1 MKIAAKHL
9 QDCLIIGIISSYNFW
24 HLSDVV
30 FDSTTIFTKNQNKL
44 TAFEVIAMTN
54 EQLYNLWCEKATD
67 DPDILN
73 ELKGIKGNKEEI
85 AERFAVSLKF
95 GTAGLRG
102 IIGAGTNRMNVY
114 TVRQATQGLADYCN
128 EDFNEPSVAIAY
140 DSRIKSDVFA
150 RVAAA
155 CLAANGIKVYIYPE
169 LMPTP
174 MLSYAVR
181 ALNCDAGIVVTAS
194 HNPAKYNGYKVYGSD
209 GCQMTIDAAD
219 RVLSNIEKVDMF
231 SGTKTMDF
239 DEGIKSGMIEYI
251 SDDVYN
257 GYLNAVKAC
266 GIHTD
271 CVSTSGMKVVY
282 TPLNGTGNRPI
293 RDILRMI
300 GVKDVVVVPEQEK
313 PDGNFPTCPF
323 PNPEIKEA
331 LALGIELS
339 KKEKPDLLLASD
351 PDADRMGIAVPDK
364 NGEFVLFS
372 GNEVG
377 ALLLEYICKERT
389 ALGTM
394 PENPITIKT
403 IVTTDIIQKIAD
415 EYGVEMIEVLT
426 GFKFIGEQIGF
437 LEEKGEEDRIIFGFE
452 ESYGYLGGSYVRDK
466 DAVIASM
473 LVCEMTAFYKTKGI
487 SLIEARDNLYAKYGN
502 FVHTQKS
509 FVCEGLSGME
519 KMASIMDELRNNPPS
534 EISGFKVVKFSDYQT
549 SKSVDYASGQTSD
562 ITLPKSNV
570 LSFVLENGAKVIL
583 RPSGTEPKIK
593 AYYTTISE
601 KREDASALE
610 EQISKDFA
618 SIIGF

>member
-1 MKIAAKHL
+1 
-9 QDCLIIGIISSYNFW
+9 
-24 HLSDVV
+24 
-30 FDSTTIFTKNQNKL
+30 
-44 TAFEVIAMTN
+44 MTN
-54 EQLYNLWCEKATD
+54 EQVYTLWCEKAVD
-67 DPDILN
+67 DPDLIK
-73 ELKGIKGNKEEI
+73 ELKEIKGNENEI
-85 AERFAVSLKF
+85 KERFAVSLKF

-102 IIGAGTNRMNVY
+102 IIGAGTNRMNIY

-128 EDFNEPSVAIAY
+128 EDFSSPKVAIAY

-150 RVAAA
+150 KEAAA

-181 ALNCDAGIVVTAS
+181 ALGCDSGIVVTAS

-209 GCQMTIDAAD
+209 GCQMTIDAAN
-219 RVLSNIEKVDMF
+219 RVLKNIESVDIF
-231 SGTKTMDF
+231 DGAKTMDF
-239 DEGIKSGMIEYI
+239 DEGVKSGMIEYI
-251 SDDVYN
+251 GDDVYN
-257 GYLNAVKAC
+257 AYLDAVKAC

-271 CVSTSGMKVVY
+271 CVADSGMKVVY

-293 RDILRMI
+293 RDILKMI
-300 GVKDVVVVPEQEK
+300 GVKDVVVVPEQEH

-389 ALGTM
+389 LLGTM
-394 PENPITIKT
+394 PKNPITIKT
-403 IVTTDIIQKIAD
+403 IVSTDIIQKIAD

-437 LEEKGEEDRIIFGFE
+437 LEEKGEEDRFIFGFE

-487 SLIEARDNLYAKYGN
+487 SLIEARENMYKKYGN

-519 KMASIMDELRNNPPS
+519 KMASIMDDLRNNPPS
-534 EISGFKVVKFSDYQT
+534 AISGIKVVKFADYEK
-549 SKSVDYASGQTSD
+549 SKAIDYISGEKSE
-562 ITLPKSNV
+562 IHLPKSNV
-570 LSFVLENGAKVIL
+570 LSFGLENGAKVIL

-593 AYYTTISE
+593 AYYTTIADR
-601 KREDASALE
+601 REDAQALE
-610 EQISKDFA
+610 EKISKDFA
-618 SIIGF
+618 AIIGF